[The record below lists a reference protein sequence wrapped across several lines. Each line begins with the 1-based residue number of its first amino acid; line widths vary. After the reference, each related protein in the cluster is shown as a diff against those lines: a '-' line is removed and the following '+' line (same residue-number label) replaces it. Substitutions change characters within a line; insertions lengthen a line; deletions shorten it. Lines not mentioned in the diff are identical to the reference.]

1 MGEKMIISI
10 ISDTHFGF
18 AHGTEKEND
27 CYDHFEE
34 ALDKSMREADLIIVP
49 GDIFDSR
56 TPKQEVFDRV
66 FKLFQKAREFPPSS
80 AKLIEK
86 IKKENINPDTLK
98 GIPIV
103 AIHGTHEKRSEGNVN
118 PVQLMERAG
127 YLIHLDGQALVFQKG
142 EEKVAI
148 HGMSGVPEQYAPEKV
163 KEDDYKVVWGAKN
176 IFVFHQS
183 IGDYIPGNV
192 ECMDMTDLPP
202 GFDLYIDGHIH
213 FPRYVEKDKL
223 LIAGSTIVT
232 QQKPEETKPKGYYI
246 LDTKDMSLEYKEI
259 KSQRPFLYAEIS
271 FDNES
276 VTGIIEKTREK
287 LSSIFKEDF
296 DKKPLVRVKL
306 TGSIE
311 GNRNAKR
318 ISVSEITKGYDD
330 KAIISISKDFESENL
345 ANTMK
350 ELHERHMQKMGPDEL
365 GMQVINEQ
373 LSKKE
378 YKGIPVS
385 RILDLLAEGKNEEI
399 LKMIDNDFE
408 EKFKKRQEL
417 LSYDDKGL

>member
-1 MGEKMIISI
+1 MIISI

-18 AHGTEKEND
+18 GQGTEKEND
-27 CYDHFEE
+27 SYEHFEE

-80 AKLIEK
+80 AKLVEK
-86 IKKENINPDTLK
+86 IKKEEINPDTLK

-103 AIHGTHEKRSEGNVN
+103 AIHGTHEKRSEGNIN

-163 KEDDYKVVWGAKN
+163 KEDEYKVVWGAKN

-183 IGDYIPGNV
+183 IGDFIPGIV
-192 ECMDMTDLPP
+192 ECMDTTDLPP

-232 QQKPEETKPKGYYI
+232 QQKPEETKAKGYYM
-246 LDTKDMSLEYKEI
+246 LDTSDMSLEFREI
-259 KSQRPFLYAEIS
+259 KNQRAFLYGELS

-276 VTGIIEKTREK
+276 TTNIIEKTREK
-287 LSSIFKEDF
+287 LSSMLKEEF
-296 DKKPLVRVKL
+296 NKKPLVRVKL
-306 TGSIE
+306 KGSIE
-311 GNRNAKR
+311 GNRNANR
-318 ISVSEITKGYDD
+318 ISVSEITKGFEE
-330 KAIISISKDFESENL
+330 KAIISIAKDFDSEDL
-345 ANTMK
+345 AGTMK
-350 ELHERHMQKMGPDEL
+350 SLHEKHMQKMSVDEL
-365 GMQVINEQ
+365 GVQVINEQ
-373 LSKKE
+373 LAKKN
-378 YKGIPVS
+378 YKGLPTS
-385 RILDLLAEGKNEEI
+385 RILDLLAEGKGEEI
-399 LKMIDNDFE
+399 LKIIDTNFE
-408 EKFKKRQEL
+408 EKFKKKQEFL
-417 LSYDDKGL
+417 TYDNERL